1 MRIIQGFLLLAF
13 LGAVGVFALQNT
25 QIVEVRFAAVSLRA
39 SVALLIV
46 GVYLI
51 GMLSGWTVVAFFAR
65 SFRRVTARRD
75 K

>member
-1 MRIIQGFLLLAF
+1 MRIVQGLLLLGF

-51 GMLSGWTVVAFFAR
+51 GMLSGWTVMSFLAR
-65 SFRRVTARRD
+65 SYRRVTERRD